1 MGPKPQASEL
11 TAKDRKLKSP
21 FELERD
27 DERVGFHFW
36 GLEFELTSF
45 QRLKES
51 LSRK

>member
-27 DERVGFHFW
+27 DERVGFHVCSLSK
-36 GLEFELTSF
+36 GLEFELKAFSV
-45 QRLKES
+45 
-51 LSRK
+51 